1 MLQALGLFCMGLSS
15 RRGCR
20 AEILAHDFH
29 FQKCTTLHTKPP
41 VFEIFAIPPRPNAC
55 FQNDFKNSLII
66 IANCPSQLAKTS
78 QFCHTSQLIFEFPY
92 RMGCIARIRRF
103 ELFEW
108 KVLHFWSYFFTRPK
122 WRGGGCSW
130 EFWGALGAPPPGM
143 LQLPWHVTAA
153 LACYRTLQ
161 LSFILGSCSWFAL
174 ASLLIVFELVLLG

>member
-41 VFEIFAIPPRPNAC
+41 FLVICAIPPGPNAI
-55 FQNDFKNSLII
+55 FQSDFKHTLTII
-66 IANCPSQLAKTS
+66 TNTPAQIASSS
-78 QFCHTSQLIFEFPY
+78 QFWHTSQLICEFPY
-92 RMGCIARIRRF
+92 RMGGIARIRRF

-108 KVLHFWSYFFTRPK
+108 RVLHFWSYVFQTAK
-122 WRGGGCSW
+122 MAGGGCSLG
-130 EFWGALGAPPPGM
+130 FWGALGALPSGM

-153 LACYRTLQ
+153 LACYRTLF
-161 LSFILGSCSWFAL
+161 SYHFF
-174 ASLLIVFELVLLG
+174 